1 MAGGLGLGEL
11 VDLEAALRA
20 GHGAEALAPE
30 SAAEHR
36 DGGRKGRVRL
46 LCAWLDAVYGNE
58 PRPGERFAGALTL
71 LTGGLVALGVLL
83 GTGAAQYALS
93 YDGTHPVNVVTF
105 LSLLILPQIGL
116 LALIALNLA
125 VRSVAVRR
133 ATERS
138 LGLAHEALLAVVRSR
153 SGEAKPAAHAGVD
166 LQALYR
172 PAEAWRVFWGM
183 QLFGVAFNVAA
194 AVTALG
200 LVSFTDLAFSWST
213 TLQVDAAE
221 AHRYASAL
229 GKPFPRLV
237 PSLEVVEATR
247 YYRLEGRYAGGVAT
261 RAVDLAATAAWWPYL
276 AACLLAYGLLPRLVL
291 ALLGYVLY
299 RRRLTR
305 APLEEA
311 YEVDRLLRGLAARGS
326 GGQRSGSQEV
336 AALRPAKDASPRS
349 PGVAIIWRD
358 APWSEE
364 AACDFVAA
372 CTGAPPVAVVRSG
385 ADFEGRETAGRLP
398 AAGPIYILV
407 DSFETLQKALI
418 RFVRGLR
425 ESVARQRQIVLLPTE
440 ERSGRL
446 APPAGAAQ
454 RAYWRGAAQSL
465 GDAFLGADVGEDL
478 A

>member
-20 GHGAEALAPE
+20 GHGADALTPESLAP
-30 SAAEHR
+30 HR
-36 DGGRKGRVRL
+36 DGSRKGRVRQL
-46 LCAWLDAVYGNE
+46 RAWLDAVYGKE

-71 LTGGLVALGVLL
+71 LTGGLVASGVLL

-93 YDGTHPVNVVTF
+93 YDGTHPLNVVTF

-116 LALIALNLA
+116 LALIALNLVA
-125 VRSVAVRR
+125 RSVTVRR

-153 SGEAKPAAHAGVD
+153 SSEAKPAARAGVD

-172 PAEAWRVFWGM
+172 PAEVWRVFLGM

-194 AVTALG
+194 AGAALA

-213 TLQVDAAE
+213 TLQVDAAD
-221 AHRYASAL
+221 AHRYVAAL

-261 RAVDLAATAAWWPYL
+261 RAADLAATSAWWPFL
-276 AACLLAYGLLPRLVL
+276 AACLLVYGLLPRLLL

-299 RRRLTR
+299 RRRLAQ

-326 GGQRSGSQEV
+326 GAERSVGQ
-336 AALRPAKDASPRS
+336 AAPAVRPARDAHSRP

-364 AACDFVAA
+364 AARDFVAA

-398 AAGPIYILV
+398 SAGPIYIIV

-418 RFVRGLR
+418 RFVSGLR

-440 ERSGRL
+440 ERGGRL
-446 APPAGAAQ
+446 ASPAGVAQ